1 MRLTLILWTLL
12 VMVVAAS
19 PITRSARPAPA
30 KRADKEIPEVTQVVP
45 SGSVSSKSSES
56 ESGSASI
63 PVVSEFHSSDSASKA
78 ESTSGSDTKSD
89 SKDDSKSDS
98 KSNTDKNSKSDDSSK
113 SGSDKSK
120 SDDSTKKDSKTEA
133 TSTSISIDPRLGAGG
148 IEMLTPASTESTY
161 IKIGDYAT
169 FKWNYTSLSVTP
181 SYVNILAV
189 CTSNSQTITIATKH
203 PAKETEIL
211 WDTSLADKNSSL
223 QLLTSTYTLEI
234 YDPSGN
240 KTASSVASAGY
251 LGPFTYTFGMYRPQ
265 SYTPWGGDS
274 SYMNIASLV
283 DVTSLKWVLTMGLI
297 FVGSALQII
306 LT

>member
-1 MRLTLILWTLL
+1 
-12 VMVVAAS
+12 MVVAAS
-19 PITRSARPAPA
+19 PITRSARPTPA
-30 KRADKEIPEVTQVVP
+30 KRADKDIPEVTQVEP
-45 SGSVSSKSSES
+45 SGSGAKSSES
-56 ESGSASI
+56 ASGSASV
-63 PVVSEFHSSDSASKA
+63 PEVSEFHSSDSASKA
-78 ESTSGSDTKSD
+78 ESTSGSDTESN
-89 SKDDSKSDS
+89 SKDNSK
-98 KSNTDKNSKSDDSSK
+98 SKSDDSSK

-120 SDDSTKKDSKTEA
+120 SDDSSKNQTSTQA
-133 TSTSISIDPRLGAGG
+133 SSTSISIDPRLGAGG
-148 IEMLTPASTESTY
+148 IQMLTPASTESSY

-189 CTSNSQTITIATKH
+189 CTSNSQTITISTKH

-211 WDTSLADKNSSL
+211 WDTSTAEKNSSL
-223 QLLTSTYTLEI
+223 ELLTSTYTLEI

-251 LGPFTYTFGMYRPQ
+251 LAPFTYTFGMYRPQ

-274 SYMNIASLV
+274 SYMNLASLV
-283 DVTSLKWVLTMGLI
+283 DMTSLKWLITMGLI

-306 LT
+306 LA